1 VFGGGHG
8 NRPSDL
14 PDGPLIGYHGSLYGD
29 WFNWEG
35 LRAVAR
41 ANPTAT
47 VILIGEARGVP
58 KDVPDNVTF
67 LGLKPQG
74 DLPAY
79 LSRLDV
85 GLVPFTVTPTTHAVS
100 PLKVFEY
107 LACGVPVAAPPLRAL
122 EGIDGV
128 VLDNDLVAAVA
139 TARSGSKPDPDA
151 ALRDHSWGARLEIV
165 FEAMGENLAE
175 VTGPAVAIVRR
186 PVVHYRWR
194 ERRVSR

>member
-1 VFGGGHG
+1 M
-8 NRPSDL
+8 
-14 PDGPLIGYHGSLYGD
+14 YGD
-29 WFNWEG
+29 WFDWDG

-41 ANPTAT
+41 AYSDAI

-58 KDVPDNVTF
+58 KDVPHNVVF
-67 LGLKPQG
+67 LGLKAQG

-122 EGIDGV
+122 EGVDGV
-128 VLDNDLVAAVA
+128 VLNTDLVAAVA
-139 TARSGSKPDPDA
+139 EARSGPKPDRDV
-151 ALRDHSWGARLEIV
+151 ALREHSWGARLQDL
-165 FEAMGENLAE
+165 FDATGKALAE
-175 VTGPAVAIVRR
+175 AAGPAVKIARR
-186 PVVHYRWR
+186 PVVHYRWSA
-194 ERRVSR
+194 RRISR